1 MKEKSIFNMV
11 LSIISS
17 VIIIPLMV
25 LGIIFSRDSLT
36 TTFMCFYY
44 PVLMV
49 YYIFK
54 SIYFGKNEST
64 SKTVMYRLSNVFMN
78 LGTTLIVMNFTLYL
92 KNPYNWLLFS
102 YLLVSLIL
110 ETIIDSLEQG
120 LELKY
125 LLSGMKAFILIF
137 TLLSIYNGIGLLS
150 LAFLAI
156 LICYICDLL
165 GKILQNKLLLS
176 FEIISLVIFGIFLIG
191 F

>member
-1 MKEKSIFNMV
+1 
-11 LSIISS
+11 
-17 VIIIPLMV
+17 
-25 LGIIFSRDSLT
+25 
-36 TTFMCFYY
+36 MCFYY

-150 LAFLAI
+150 
-156 LICYICDLL
+156 
-165 GKILQNKLLLS
+165 